1 MRRLVIA
8 LCALAAPS
16 AAVALTPTE
25 LLYER
30 TVMAAA
36 DARCRL
42 FTPDLG
48 AALEAAR
55 LQARGASLRSGLS
68 DRQVAEVES
77 RAHSRVAAVP
87 CASQD
92 LSVAASRVRT
102 AFRGWRG
109 LNRMEFEGAERI
121 WVAERALDEQ
131 ARWSLRQD
139 ARGGEARAVLGVA
152 GWLGGR
158 APAAA
163 VEGSAVGARLVM
175 RHVIRTPRPR
185 TSGAPENR
193 AGRDMSFAAIARGP
207 AGPGLRP
214 SRPEAT
220 VFRFP
225 AEAETALARLDARE
239 TVLVEFTGADGRVRR
254 AWFEVGDFAA
264 GQAFLAA
271 AR

>member
-16 AAVALTPTE
+16 VAAAMSPTG

-36 DARCRL
+36 DARCGL

-55 LQARGASLRSGLS
+55 LQARGASLRSGSS

-77 RAHSRVAAVP
+77 RARSRAAGVP
-87 CASQD
+87 CASVD
-92 LSVAASRVRT
+92 LSTAASRVRT
-102 AFRGWRG
+102 AFQGWRR
-109 LNRMEFEGAERI
+109 LQRMEFEGVDRT
-121 WVAERALDEQ
+121 WVAERALGDQ

-152 GWLGGR
+152 GWRGGR

-175 RHVIRTPRPR
+175 RHVIRTPRPTVDGPLPAR
-185 TSGAPENR
+185 S
-193 AGRDMSFAAIARGP
+193 GRDLSFEALARGP

-214 SRPEAT
+214 GRPDAT

-239 TVLVEFTGADGRVRR
+239 AVTVQFTGADGRVRT

-264 GQAFLAA
+264 GRAFLAA